1 MLKRTSGRAPH
12 FVPRDDETLE
22 NCEANKRAG
31 EEYLRV
37 VLEEAGATRVIGE
50 DLGTVPDYVRPS
62 LQSLGIAGFKIPHWE
77 NDPNNRPI
85 SGAEYERLSVATFA
99 THDHKPLR
107 ALWEEAWKNS
117 TNFAAQARF
126 DLAKIAEFA
135 SVSVPNENL
144 NFEKDF
150 YPFIFDA
157 LFRSESW
164 IAIIMIT
171 DLLGRKE
178 RFNVPGTAANSN
190 WIRRLHSTV
199 TRLAISPTVKRRMR
213 LVRSL
218 LEKSGRA

>member
-1 MLKRTSGRAPH
+1 M
-12 FVPRDDETLE
+12 
-22 NCEANKRAG
+22 
-31 EEYLRV
+31 
-37 VLEEAGATRVIGE
+37 IGE

-62 LQSLGIAGFKIPHWE
+62 LRSLGIAGFKIPQWE
-77 NDPNNRPI
+77 VRHEKVT
-85 SGAEYERLSVATFA
+85 SGDKYERLSVATFA
-99 THDHKPLR
+99 THDHKPVR

-135 SVSVPNENL
+135 GVNLPNENL

-157 LFRSESW
+157 LFQSESW
-164 IAIIMIT
+164 IAIVMMT

-218 LEKSGRA
+218 LEKSGRV